1 LSTPTVRIKLVVLDT
16 PEFNA
21 KMTLTRAFVAQ
32 IKGLRRASHAESNFQ
47 ALWNLVFD
55 ALHHISRVRDGVSSE
70 AQVALL
76 DELGPSRRPFQ
87 RCRDRETTV

>member
-1 LSTPTVRIKLVVLDT
+1 MTSTRV
-16 PEFNA
+16 
-21 KMTLTRAFVAQ
+21 FVAQ

-55 ALHHISRVRDGVSSE
+55 ALHHISRVGDGVSLE

-76 DELGPSRRPFQ
+76 DELDQAATYFRDVAIVKRRCDP
-87 RCRDRETTV
+87 TTHWVNTGYTFGLDPKME